1 MSHANLCQT
10 LDKDKFLHHL
20 GFAAGIY
27 NLWRRMLTTKRRLTT
42 KTPRHEG
49 ALGSPRNSAA
59 HIFKNKIQKRR
70 CFNWLEKTSCSSCL
84 RGFVFNLLLCTPLTL
99 ADEPAEKPDLA
110 AVASMQAYEQNLKQ
124 FKDNPDYLVLPGLLA
139 NRKD

>member
-1 MSHANLCQT
+1 M
-10 LDKDKFLHHL
+10 
-20 GFAAGIY
+20 
-27 NLWRRMLTTKRRLTT
+27 LTT

-70 CFNWLEKTSCSSCL
+70 CFNWLKKTRCPLFL
-84 RGFVFNLLLCTPLTL
+84 RAFLFSLLLCTPITI
-99 ADEPAEKPDLA
+99 ADEAAEKPDLGA
-110 AVASMQAYEQNLKQ
+110 IASKQAYDQNREQ

-139 NRKD
+139 NRKHKTVRLY